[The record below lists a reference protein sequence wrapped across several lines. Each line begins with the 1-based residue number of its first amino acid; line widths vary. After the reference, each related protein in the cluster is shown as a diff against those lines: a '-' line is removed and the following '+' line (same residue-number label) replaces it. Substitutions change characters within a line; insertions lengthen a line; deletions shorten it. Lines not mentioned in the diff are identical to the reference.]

1 MSAKKTKKSGEKAY
15 LENFDKYY
23 KSDKDKNKK
32 KPVKP
37 SDIKEQL
44 RQKKNSIEGR
54 KNRLERLGA
63 VLGCVAVFF
72 IYVGFRVSDVFAV
85 LSAVFGSMYFGT
97 LLHIRYKKLD
107 EEELDESIETKV
119 AKAFQEVEDKE
130 KEAENE
136 PDPDPVEAFKN
147 QAKEYCQKI
156 TAFTKSSKNKK
167 LNEIISLSLNKINR
181 TLNELDE
188 NEIRQG
194 ELSKLNSKYLSNY
207 TSLLDS
213 YKRIYGLED
222 MGDEYKE
229 TLSELEEA
237 IIQYDTAFDSLYK
250 KAVESD
256 VLAAGIDAS
265 VSKKML
271 AASGLMGSDFKIDNN

>member
-1 MSAKKTKKSGEKAY
+1 MSSKKTKKNGEKAY
-15 LENFDKYY
+15 LENFDRYY
-23 KSDKDKNKK
+23 KSVKKTSGKYSDKITKLK
-32 KPVKP
+32 
-37 SDIKEQL
+37 
-44 RQKKNSIEGR
+44 QKKNSVEGK
-54 KNRLERLGA
+54 KNRLQRQGA
-63 VLGCVAVFF
+63 LLGCVAVFF

-85 LSAVFGSMYFGT
+85 LSAVFGSLYFGT
-97 LLHIRYKKLD
+97 LLHTKYEKLD
-107 EEELDESIETKV
+107 EEELDESIETRV
-119 AKAFQEVEDKE
+119 AQAIQEVEDKE
-130 KEAENE
+130 KEAVNE
-136 PDPDPVEAFKN
+136 LGPVEAFKYE
-147 QAKEYCQKI
+147 AMEYCQKI
-156 TAFTKSSKNKK
+156 TAFVRSSKNKK
-167 LNEIISLSLNKINR
+167 LNETISMSLKKINR

-188 NEIRQG
+188 KEIRQG

-237 IIQYDTAFDSLYK
+237 ILQYDTAFDSLYK

-271 AASGLMGSDFKIDNN
+271 AASGLMDSDFKLDDN

>member
-23 KSDKDKNKK
+23 KSEKDKR
-32 KPVKP
+32 KPGKY

-44 RQKKNSIEGR
+44 RQKKNSVEGK
-54 KNRLERLGA
+54 KNKLERQGA
-63 VLGCVAVFF
+63 LLACVAVFF

-85 LSAVFGSMYFGT
+85 LSAVFGSLYFGT
-97 LLHIRYKKLD
+97 LLHTKYEKLD
-107 EEELDESIETKV
+107 EEELDESIETRV
-119 AKAFQEVEDKE
+119 AQAIQEVEDKE
-130 KEAENE
+130 KEAVNE
-136 PDPDPVEAFKN
+136 LGPVEAFKYE
-147 QAKEYCQKI
+147 AMEYCQKI
-156 TAFTKSSKNKK
+156 TAFVRSSKNKK
-167 LNEIISLSLNKINR
+167 LNETISMSLKKINR

-188 NEIRQG
+188 KEIRQG

-229 TLSELEEA
+229 TLGELEEA

-256 VLAAGIDAS
+256 LLAAGIDAS
-265 VSKKML
+265 VSKKIL
-271 AASGLMGSDFKIDNN
+271 AASGLMGSDFEIDNN